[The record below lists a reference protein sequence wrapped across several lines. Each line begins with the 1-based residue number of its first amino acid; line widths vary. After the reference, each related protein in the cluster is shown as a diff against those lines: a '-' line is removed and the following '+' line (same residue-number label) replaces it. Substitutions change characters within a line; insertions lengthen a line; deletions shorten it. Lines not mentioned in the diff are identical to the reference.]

1 MTVKVITMKM
11 IVTGAGAGA
20 GTVVLAMR
28 GAFPWA

>member
-1 MTVKVITMKM
+1 MTVKVITM
-11 IVTGAGAGA
+11 TGAGAGA